1 MTDQGNATQPAHP
14 FDPAKRLR
22 TIRGVGVYMPAWDRL
37 AWLRSDHPEAEMEQ
51 EHVRIDADIAIF
63 RTTIKI
69 PDGGSAV
76 GYGSETA
83 GDFRDYIEKAA
94 TKSMARALSAL
105 GYGTKDV
112 ERGEALADA
121 PVNFPPRQ
129 PARPPGNGPQE
140 APRPPLGQQVDR
152 QTPQDPRDVD
162 AKAQEAAAR
171 DRDRGERPE
180 PQANGSQRATGRPG
194 APQGQA
200 QQAGM
205 NTTGKIGQAGV
216 NMLRETA
223 RSVGL
228 ENMDILRAVVQ
239 AAYGVQGGQLTTDQ
253 ARELEAFLK
262 DDDNAGIGWDV
273 LGTAFRKV
281 SGASGDEELGAAM
294 DEARAQNVRYDG
306 VFAQACE
313 RAANRLGIAD

>member
-129 PARPPGNGPQE
+129 PARPPGNGP
-140 APRPPLGQQVDR
+140 
-152 QTPQDPRDVD
+152 
-162 AKAQEAAAR
+162 QEAAAR